1 MKAIGMVPARLE
13 SRRLPEKALV
23 DIMGLPMVVH
33 TCKRSAMASLLDE
46 VYLATDSQ
54 KIKEAA
60 EVHGIKVIMTRSDH
74 TCGSDR
80 IAEAVQDIPC
90 DIVVNIQGD
99 EPLVYP
105 EHIDAI
111 VKTMMED
118 DSVKCALGYTEYTK
132 KNSPS
137 DIKAVLDLQGNVL
150 YCSRTDLPSD
160 VYTPVDKLNK
170 LCFLVAFRRSFLFQY
185 ASWSPTP
192 LEQIEFNEY
201 LRILEHGEKIRAVRI
216 DGAKI
221 SVDTLTD
228 LEIIRQLMV
237 QDELRKAYMSEPQ
250 YKKHERED

>member
-1 MKAIGMVPARLE
+1 
-13 SRRLPEKALV
+13 LPEKALL

-54 KIKEAA
+54 KIREAA
-60 EVHGIKVIMTRSDH
+60 EAHGIKVIMTRSDH

-80 IAEAVQDIPC
+80 IAEAVQNIPC

-111 VKTMMED
+111 VRTIMED
-118 DSVKCALGYTEYTK
+118 ASVKCALGYTEYTK

-150 YCSRTDLPSD
+150 YCSRADLPSD
-160 VYTPVDKLNK
+160 VYTPVEKLTK
-170 LCFLVAFRRSFLFQY
+170 LCFLVAFGRSFLFQY

-192 LEQIEFNEY
+192 LEKIEYNEY
-201 LRILEHGEKIRAVRI
+201 LRILEHGEKIRAVKI
-216 DGAKI
+216 EGAKI
-221 SVDTLTD
+221 SVDTVED
-228 LEIIRQLMV
+228 LKTIRELM
-237 QDELRKAYMSEPQ
+237 
-250 YKKHERED
+250 REDTLRQHYMPSQQRV